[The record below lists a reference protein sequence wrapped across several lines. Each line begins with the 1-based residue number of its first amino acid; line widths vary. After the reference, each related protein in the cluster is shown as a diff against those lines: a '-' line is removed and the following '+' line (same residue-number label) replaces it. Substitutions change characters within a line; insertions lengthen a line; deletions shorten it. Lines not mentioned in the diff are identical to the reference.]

1 MNTDKHFSTSSA
13 TDTREQQLCQFKLD
27 VKNWMREH
35 RIKASD
41 IASWT
46 EKSVGTVKNWLYTSL
61 NITDENQQLIR
72 HFMEQYERGFIGISG
87 DGINRENPSKSVG
100 FICISLVELTL
111 PEDAPEYWCMAAD
124 VRTDL
129 LNNNK
134 GGLAFCDAHIAF
146 AKWFTELIMT
156 RTREVIA
163 PVYKEVLSNGKKFEL
178 SQYIKVAPSTMEPYP
193 VGCRIEGEFKSDR
206 YIPVI
211 IDQWKPTYLLAAAGI
226 RKQTAVQFILTVLQE
241 ATQQMN
247 DTNLRAVLEEGIHLE
262 SIPCSGF
269 YRV

>member
-46 EKSVGTVKNWLYTSL
+46 EKSIGTVKNWLYTTL

-72 HFMEQYERGFIGISG
+72 NFMEQYERGFIGISG
-87 DGINRENPSKSVG
+87 DSINRENPCKSLG
-100 FICISLVELTL
+100 FIPVKLQELDL
-111 PEDAPEYWCMAAD
+111 SENAPEYWCMAAE
-124 VRTDL
+124 VRTDI
-129 LNNNK
+129 LNNSK
-134 GGLAFCDAHIAF
+134 GVAAVNDAHIAF

-178 SQYIKVAPSTMEPYP
+178 SQYIKEAPSTLEPYP
-193 VGCRIEGEFKSDR
+193 VGFRVVEGASKFERF
-206 YIPVI
+206 IPVI
-211 IDQWKPTYLLAAAGI
+211 IDQWKPTYILAAAGI
-226 RKQTAVQFILTVLQE
+226 REQTAGQFILTILQE
-241 ATQQMN
+241 ATEQMN
-247 DTNLRAVLEEGIHLE
+247 DINLREFLEQEINLDT
-262 SIPCSGF
+262 
-269 YRV
+269 V

>member
-46 EKSVGTVKNWLYTSL
+46 EKSIGTVKNWLYTTL

-72 HFMEQYERGFIGISG
+72 NFMEQYERGFVSVSG
-87 DGINRENPSKSVG
+87 DSINREAPYKSIG
-100 FICISLVELTL
+100 FVKVDIQELAL
-111 PEDAPEYWCMAAD
+111 SVDAPEFWCMAAE
-124 VRTDL
+124 VRTNL
-129 LNNNK
+129 LNNSK
-134 GGLAFCDAHIAF
+134 GVSIYEFSDAHIAF

-163 PVYKEVLSNGKKFEL
+163 PAYKEELSNGKKFEL
-178 SQYIKVAPSTMEPYP
+178 SRYIKESPSTLEPYS
-193 VGCRIEGEFKSDR
+193 VGFCVSCESNSER

-226 RKQTAVQFILTVLQE
+226 SNQTAGQFILSILQE
-241 ATQQMN
+241 ATEQMN
-247 DTNLRAVLEEGIHLE
+247 DTNLREFLEQEINLDT
-262 SIPCSGF
+262 
-269 YRV
+269 V

>member
-46 EKSVGTVKNWLYTSL
+46 EKSIGTVKNWLYTTL

-72 HFMEQYERGFIGISG
+72 NFMEQYERGFIGISG
-87 DGINRENPSKSVG
+87 DSINRENPCKSLG
-100 FICISLVELTL
+100 FIPVKLQELDL
-111 PEDAPEYWCMAAD
+111 SENAPEYWCMAAE
-124 VRTDL
+124 VRTDI
-129 LNNNK
+129 LNNSK
-134 GGLAFCDAHIAF
+134 GVAAVNDAHIAF

-163 PVYKEVLSNGKKFEL
+163 PVYKEVLSN
-178 SQYIKVAPSTMEPYP
+178 
-193 VGCRIEGEFKSDR
+193 
-206 YIPVI
+206 
-211 IDQWKPTYLLAAAGI
+211 
-226 RKQTAVQFILTVLQE
+226 
-241 ATQQMN
+241 
-247 DTNLRAVLEEGIHLE
+247 
-262 SIPCSGF
+262 
-269 YRV
+269 